1 MAQQP
6 VQLEDNIFS
15 IKGGF
20 LGQKELVVKAEK
32 DANDRSFTTIDRTT
46 SRFKL
51 FLGGNYAMMDRMI
64 KLRNAAVDAR
74 MADCDKEANDPLHD
88 AAPAGAVGLQ
98 RKRKEVFDDLEA
110 ETIEIAPVSDGGDV
124 HTVLVRPHWYKRAKL
139 SIEVTR
145 ANFELLL
152 KKPHDLEDSF
162 RPVITAEGVTWNKSR
177 SCVWL
182 AWFDGVESHTKSFK
196 VSFGEGWS
204 HAEKQAEVDSK
215 VQDLLVWYDT
225 YKKDVVVD
233 GGDNEGALD
242 PDDGHKDALIASQED
257 NE

>member
-6 VQLEDNIFS
+6 VQVEDNIFS

-32 DANDRSFTTIDRTT
+32 DADGKSFTTIDRTT

-51 FLGGNYAMMDRMI
+51 FLGGNYAMMDHMI

-98 RKRKEVFDDLEA
+98 RKRKEIFDDLEA

-124 HTVLVRPHWYKRAKL
+124 HAVLVRPHWYKRAKL
-139 SIEVTR
+139 SLEVTQP
-145 ANFELLL
+145 NFELLL
-152 KKPHDLEDSF
+152 KKPRDLEDSF
-162 RPVITAEGVTWNKSR
+162 RPAIAAEGVTWNKSR

-182 AWFDGVESHTKSFK
+182 AWFDGAESHTKSFK
-196 VSFGEGWS
+196 VTFGEGWS
-204 HAEKQAEVDSK
+204 NAEKQAEVDSK
-215 VQDLLVWYDT
+215 VQDLLVWYDNNN
-225 YKKDVVVD
+225 KDVVVND
-233 GGDNEGALD
+233 GDNDGALD
-242 PDDGHKDALIASQED
+242 PDDGHKDALLASQED